1 MSNHT
6 FYFPDTEEIRNFK
19 LLSEDKQLLVIKL
32 GMLFHKTG
40 LSELKYM
47 NNAEWSEKVK
57 TLEAEILK
65 THEYHV
71 DLLNKERAIGLK
83 ERERIISSVAET
95 EELKY
100 KKEISKLNETNT
112 QLSNDLLSLHS
123 TLDEKH
129 ANRLTETRTYYEER
143 MQKLQDKYDEQVK
156 MTHEELQKINARNQN
171 STLKGQDGEN
181 MTFQQLNL
189 LFPKAEMEDT
199 HSTPGRGDF
208 IMREDNF
215 IMRIENNN
223 YGKNVQKA
231 EIDKFYRDLD
241 SEANNDIQCAV
252 FVSLKT
258 GICNKNDFEFEVRNK
273 KLILF
278 IHKLSEN
285 FFNIVLAVKF
295 FKVLL
300 EQKGLD
306 LTNKDILCQF
316 KNMLSIIKRNF
327 NKQKSRLDKYHKEHT
342 DLIIDQELNIV
353 NLYKVLNLKY

>member
-1 MSNHT
+1 MSDHT
-6 FYFPDTEEIRNFK
+6 FYFPDTQDVKSFK
-19 LLSEDKQLLVIKL
+19 LLTQDKQLLVIKL

-40 LSELKYM
+40 INELKYM
-47 NNAEWSEKVK
+47 NNTEWSEKVK
-57 TLEAEILK
+57 SLETEVLK

-71 DLLNKERAIGLK
+71 DLLNKERAIALK
-83 ERERIISSVAET
+83 EKERIMSNIAET

-100 KKEISKLNETNT
+100 KNEISKLKETNER
-112 QLSNDLLSLHS
+112 LFNDLQTLQT
-123 TLDEKH
+123 TLDDKYASRLSEREKFYEDK
-129 ANRLTETRTYYEER
+129 LET
-143 MQKLQDKYDEQVK
+143 LQNKYDEQLK
-156 MTHEELQKINARNQN
+156 TTSDELQKINLRNQN

-189 LFPKAEMEDT
+189 LFPKAEIEDT
-199 HSTPGRGDF
+199 HSTPTRGDF
-208 IMREDNF
+208 IMREENF
-215 IMRIENNN
+215 TMMIENKN

-300 EQKGLD
+300 EQKSLD

-327 NKQKSRLDKYHKEHT
+327 NKQKSKLDKYHKEQS